1 MIIKIKSDPK
11 QLKIVR
17 LKIDEFCKTNFT
29 EIDIFK
35 VKLSVDEALQ
45 NIIRYAYE
53 MDKSKDVII
62 EIKKNS
68 QSNFQIEI
76 KDFGKQVPIE
86 SIKGRKLED
95 IKPGGL
101 GVYFIKK
108 STKFCEYKHN
118 ENSLGTTLTLI
129 F

>member
-11 QLKIVR
+11 QLKTVR
-17 LKIDEFCKTNFT
+17 SKIGEFCKTNFT
-29 EIDIFK
+29 EIDVFK

>member
-35 VKLSVDEALQ
+35 VKLAVDEALQ

-86 SIKGRKLED
+86 SIKGRKLDD

-108 STKFCEYKHN
+108 STKFCKYKHN
-118 ENSLGTTLTLI
+118 DNGLGTTLTLI

>member
-1 MIIKIKSDPK
+1 MIIKIKSDPA
-11 QLKIVR
+11 QLKNVR
-17 LKIDEFCKTNFT
+17 SKIDEFLKDNFE
-29 EIDIFK
+29 EIDKFK
-35 VKLSVDEALQ
+35 VKLSLDEALQ

-53 MDKSKDVII
+53 MNKSKDIII
-62 EIKKNS
+62 EFKKNS
-68 QSNFQIEI
+68 EGNFQISI

-86 SIKGRKLED
+86 SIQGRKLDD

-108 STKFCEYKHN
+108 STRFCKYIHN
-118 ENSLGTTLTLI
+118 DNGIGTTLILV

>member
-86 SIKGRKLED
+86 SIKGRKLDD

-108 STKFCEYKHN
+108 STKFCKYKHN
-118 ENSLGTTLTLI
+118 DNGLGTTLTLI

>member
-62 EIKKNS
+62 EIKINS

-108 STKFCEYKHN
+108 STKFCKYKHN
-118 ENSLGTTLTLI
+118 DNGLGTTLTLI